1 MMMAMTMTHPMMMIM
16 MGMMM
21 IMILEVIVVGEVVVV
36 EVVVVMKIQS
46 LRDVILK
53 HVQEVVPVEVDCGG
67 GGAADLEDK
76 GVPVEEMRDSKMLI
90 QDKRVLILEVLIR
103 SHVT

>member
-1 MMMAMTMTHPMMMIM
+1 
-16 MGMMM
+16 MMM
-21 IMILEVIVVGEVVVV
+21 IMILEVIVVV
-36 EVVVVMKIQS
+36 EGGVVMKIQC
-46 LRDVILK
+46 LMEVILE

-67 GGAADLEDK
+67 GDAADLEDK

-103 SHVT
+103 SHAT